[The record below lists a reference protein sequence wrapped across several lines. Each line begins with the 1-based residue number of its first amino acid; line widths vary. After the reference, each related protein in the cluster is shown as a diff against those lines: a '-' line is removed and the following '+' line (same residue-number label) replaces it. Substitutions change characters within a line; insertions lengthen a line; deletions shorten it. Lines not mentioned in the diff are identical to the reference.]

1 MNKRVFNELLIWLR
15 NRPDDAKMLAE
26 VLGVKPEQEQEE
38 CTWIGMRDAAEWLGK
53 SVSWLKANRGLFPS
67 TFKTEQAGGRYAYK
81 FKKEELRPT
90 YEAFLKRK
98 Y

>member
-1 MNKRVFNELLIWLR
+1 MISCRDFGDLLAYLK
-15 NRPDDAKMLAE
+15 NRPEEARLLAE
-26 VLGVKPEQEQEE
+26 VLGVRQEQEA

-53 SVSWLKANRGLFPS
+53 SVSWMKANRGLFPS
-67 TFKTEQAGGRYAYK
+67 TFRTEQGGGRYAYK
-81 FKKEELRPT
+81 FKKEELRPM